1 MKKPTPLSA
10 LQARIHTLRVRKE
23 MQEQEIAV
31 SLQLIMNSL
40 TPSSLAKDA
49 FHDLAD
55 DRDVQTGAAGAALKF
70 GSRFLVFKVIGR
82 FGGVFGAVAAAV
94 AGSLSDQYVD
104 KTTPKLL
111 DKAVDFFKKLR
122 RKKPAGAEKNET
134 RTEPQ
139 DPDNVHMHI

>member
-1 MKKPTPLSA
+1 MKKPTPHEA
-10 LQARIHTLRVRKE
+10 LRKRINTLRIRKE
-23 MQEQEIAV
+23 MQEQEISV
-31 SLQLIMNSL
+31 SLQLIMNGL
-40 TPSSLAKDA
+40 NPSSLAKDA

-55 DRDVQTGAAGAALKF
+55 DRDVQASAAGAALKF

-104 KTTPKLL
+104 KTTPKML
-111 DKAVDFFKKLR
+111 DTVVNFFKK
-122 RKKPAGAEKNET
+122 KMKSADPQPGAEP
-134 RTEPQ
+134 R